1 MKRVRVIRETT
12 GVVELQKL
20 INPRVSNMASEDI
33 LINNQLQ
40 MGDVPLPRLI
50 TRGYCSM
57 KRIVYIVIYNYMY
70 VYIYIHIYIYTF
82 RKVNTQVRNINTHTQ
97 IDA

>member
-1 MKRVRVIRETT
+1 MKRVRGIRETT
-12 GVVELQKL
+12 GVVELQQL

-33 LINNQLQ
+33 LSKNQLQ

-57 KRIVYIVIYNYMY
+57 KRIVYIIICMY
-70 VYIYIHIYIYTF
+70 VYIYTF

>member
-50 TRGYCSM
+50 AGEYSFGYCLGLQ
-57 KRIVYIVIYNYMY
+57 
-70 VYIYIHIYIYTF
+70 
-82 RKVNTQVRNINTHTQ
+82 QVTLP
-97 IDA
+97 